1 MVVPLNER
9 EREPGAGGREKN
21 IFEFEERKKAE
32 FIYGHVFE
40 ILMDLLRNVVE
51 MNRFEAQEKSYICM
65 YLYD

>member
-9 EREPGAGGREKN
+9 ERERGGGGGGREKKN

-51 MNRFEAQEKSYICM
+51 MNRFEAQEKS
-65 YLYD
+65 